1 MKKKIIFVVTL
12 LLIAGLTF
20 FLIFKLRSDDNSKIQ
35 NDEFYAVVRES
46 YAGYALVK
54 PLDEDVGYDILSVS
68 VKNLKVGDIIR
79 LKVKNIKDIYPP
91 EAEVLEV
98 EVLQTDKISDL
109 DGNDTIIEEI
119 TTTKSAE
126 RVSNETTN
134 KVTTITKIIST
145 TTKTT
150 TKKND
155 NKSADDEVL
164 AYFNNQVN
172 TADDKSKGTLKSAF
186 IKVVDFIFYDKDIN
200 GYYFKDL
207 TTSAKLKVISLA
219 LKLDAIIDKHFP
231 GYKEELSSSYAKA
244 KDSLITLY
252 LNLTSEFCKNN
263 DATCESAKNDFAL
276 LKESLNLSWDVI
288 SSLAKSGTT
297 KIKEWYEIFS
307 GK

>member
-91 EAEVLEV
+91 EAEVEEI
-98 EVLQTDKISDL
+98 EVLQTDKISEL
-109 DGNDTIIEEI
+109 DPDINEEVTTKITEQIKNDI
-119 TTTKSAE
+119 TTSQ
-126 RVSNETTN
+126 TTEGSKN
-134 KVTTITKIIST
+134 GT
-145 TTKTT
+145 TT
-150 TKKND
+150 TKKKDIKN
-155 NKSADDEVL
+155 ADEEVL
-164 AYFNNQVN
+164 TYFNNEVN
-172 TADDKSKGTLKSAF
+172 SADTKSKGTLKNAF

-207 TTSAKLKVISLA
+207 TASAKLKVIGLA
-219 LKLDAIIDKHFP
+219 LKLDNIIDSHFP
-231 GYKEELSSSYAKA
+231 GYKDELSSSYNKA
-244 KDSLITLY
+244 KDNLITLY

-263 DATCESAKNDFAL
+263 DSICESAKNDFSL

-288 SSLAKSGTT
+288 KNLAKSGTN
-297 KIKEWYEIFS
+297 KLKEWYEIFS

>member
-79 LKVKNIKDIYPP
+79 LKVKNIKEIYPP

-134 KVTTITKIIST
+134 KVTTTTKIIST

-172 TADDKSKGTLKSAF
+172 TADDKSKGTLKSIF

-207 TTSAKLKVISLA
+207 TASAKLKVISLA

-231 GYKEELSSSYAKA
+231 GYKEELSSSYNKA
-244 KDSLITLY
+244 KDNLITLY

-263 DATCESAKNDFAL
+263 DSICESAKNDFAL

>member
-79 LKVKNIKDIYPP
+79 LKVKNIKEIYPP

-150 TKKND
+150 TKEND

-288 SSLAKSGTT
+288 SSLAKSETT

>member
-79 LKVKNIKDIYPP
+79 LKVKNIKEIYPP

-126 RVSNETTN
+126 RVSNE
-134 KVTTITKIIST
+134 ISG

-172 TADDKSKGTLKSAF
+172 TADDKSKGTLKSTF

-207 TTSAKLKVISLA
+207 TASAKLKVISLA

-263 DATCESAKNDFAL
+263 GATCESAKNDFAL

>member
-79 LKVKNIKDIYPP
+79 LKVKNIKEIYPP

-134 KVTTITKIIST
+134 KVTTTTKIISG

>member
-12 LLIAGLTF
+12 LLIAGLTC

-54 PLDEDVGYDILSVS
+54 PLDEDINYDVLSIS
-68 VKNLKVGDIIR
+68 VKDLKVGDIIR
-79 LKVKNIKDIYPP
+79 LKVKDIKEIYPP
-91 EAEVLEV
+91 EAEVEEI
-98 EVLQTDKISDL
+98 EVLQTDKISEL
-109 DGNDTIIEEI
+109 DPDIKEEVTTKNTEQIKNDI
-119 TTTKSAE
+119 TTSQTTS
-126 RVSNETTN
+126 VSKNGTT
-134 KVTTITKIIST
+134 S
-145 TTKTT
+145 
-150 TKKND
+150 TKKKDIKN
-155 NKSADDEVL
+155 ADENVL
-164 AYFNNQVN
+164 AYFNNEVN
-172 TADDKSKGTLKSAF
+172 TADTKSKGTLKNAF

-207 TTSAKLKVISLA
+207 TASAKLKVIGLA
-219 LKLDAIIDKHFP
+219 LKLDNIIDSHFP
-231 GYKEELSSSYAKA
+231 GYKDELSSSYNKA
-244 KDSLITLY
+244 KDNLITLY

-263 DATCESAKNDFAL
+263 DSICENAKNDFSL

>member
-12 LLIAGLTF
+12 LLIAGLTC

-54 PLDEDVGYDILSVS
+54 PLDEDINYDVLSIS
-68 VKNLKVGDIIR
+68 VKDLKVGDIIR
-79 LKVKNIKDIYPP
+79 LKVKDIKEIYPP
-91 EAEVLEV
+91 EAEVEEI
-98 EVLQTDKISDL
+98 EVLQTDKISEL
-109 DGNDTIIEEI
+109 DPDIKEEVTTKNTEQIKNDI
-119 TTTKSAE
+119 TTSQTTS
-126 RVSNETTN
+126 VSKNGT
-134 KVTTITKIIST
+134 
-145 TTKTT
+145 TT
-150 TKKND
+150 TKKKNIK
-155 NKSADDEVL
+155 NADENVL
-164 AYFNNQVN
+164 AYFNNEVN
-172 TADDKSKGTLKSAF
+172 TADTKSKGTLKNAF

-207 TTSAKLKVISLA
+207 TASAKLKVIGLA
-219 LKLDAIIDKHFP
+219 LKLDNIIDSHFP
-231 GYKEELSSSYAKA
+231 GYKDELSSSYNKA

-263 DATCESAKNDFAL
+263 DSICESAKNDFSL

-288 SSLAKSGTT
+288 KNLAKSGTN
-297 KIKEWYEIFS
+297 KLKEWYEIFS

>member
-79 LKVKNIKDIYPP
+79 LKVKNIKEIYPP

-134 KVTTITKIIST
+134 KVTTTTKIIST

-172 TADDKSKGTLKSAF
+172 TADDKSKGTLKSIF

-207 TTSAKLKVISLA
+207 TASAKLKVISLA
-219 LKLDAIIDKHFP
+219 LKLDAIIE
-231 GYKEELSSSYAKA
+231 EELSSSYAKA

>member
-12 LLIAGLTF
+12 LLIACLTF

-54 PLDEDVGYDILSVS
+54 PLDEDINYDVLSIS
-68 VKNLKVGDIIR
+68 VKDLKVGDIIR
-79 LKVKNIKDIYPP
+79 LKVKDIKEIYPP
-91 EAEVLEV
+91 EAEVEEI
-98 EVLQTDKISDL
+98 EVLQTDKISELGPDIKEEVTTKITEQIK
-109 DGNDTIIEEI
+109 NDI
-119 TTTKSAE
+119 TTSQTTS
-126 RVSNETTN
+126 VSKNGT
-134 KVTTITKIIST
+134 
-145 TTKTT
+145 TT
-150 TKKND
+150 TKKKDIKN
-155 NKSADDEVL
+155 ADEEVL
-164 AYFNNQVN
+164 AYFNNKVN
-172 TADDKSKGTLKSAF
+172 TADTKSKGTLKNAF

-207 TTSAKLKVISLA
+207 TASAKLKVISLA

-231 GYKEELSSSYAKA
+231 GYKDELSSSYNKA
-244 KDSLITLY
+244 KDNLITLY

-263 DATCESAKNDFAL
+263 DSICESAKNDFSL

-288 SSLAKSGTT
+288 KNLAKSGTN
-297 KIKEWYEIFS
+297 KLKEWYEIFS

>member
-35 NDEFYAVVRES
+35 NDEFYAVVRKS

-79 LKVKNIKDIYPP
+79 LKVKNIKEIYPL

-134 KVTTITKIIST
+134 KVTTTTKIIST

-207 TTSAKLKVISLA
+207 TASAKLKVISLA

>member
-12 LLIAGLTF
+12 LLIAGLTC

-54 PLDEDVGYDILSVS
+54 PLDEDVGYDILSIS
-68 VKNLKVGDIIR
+68 VKDLKVGDIIR
-79 LKVKNIKDIYPP
+79 LKVKDIKEIYPP
-91 EAEVLEV
+91 EAEVEEI
-98 EVLQTDKISDL
+98 EVLQTDKISEL
-109 DGNDTIIEEI
+109 DPDIKEEVTTKNTEQIKNDI
-119 TTTKSAE
+119 TTSQTTS
-126 RVSNETTN
+126 VSKNGT
-134 KVTTITKIIST
+134 
-145 TTKTT
+145 TT
-150 TKKND
+150 TKKKDIKN
-155 NKSADDEVL
+155 ADENVL
-164 AYFNNQVN
+164 AYFNNEVN
-172 TADDKSKGTLKSAF
+172 TADTKSKGTLKNAF

-207 TTSAKLKVISLA
+207 TASAKLKVIGLA
-219 LKLDAIIDKHFP
+219 LKLDNIIDSHFP
-231 GYKEELSSSYAKA
+231 GYKDELSSSYNKA

-263 DATCESAKNDFAL
+263 DSICESAKNDFSL

-288 SSLAKSGTT
+288 KNLAKSGTN
-297 KIKEWYEIFS
+297 KLKEWYEIFS

>member
-12 LLIAGLTF
+12 LLIAGLTC

-54 PLDEDVGYDILSVS
+54 PLDEDINYDVLSIS
-68 VKNLKVGDIIR
+68 VKDLKVGDIIR
-79 LKVKNIKDIYPP
+79 LKVKDIKEIYPP
-91 EAEVLEV
+91 EAEVEEI
-98 EVLQTDKISDL
+98 EVLQTDKISEL
-109 DGNDTIIEEI
+109 DPDIKEEVTTKNTEQIKNDI
-119 TTTKSAE
+119 TTSQTTS
-126 RVSNETTN
+126 VSKNGT
-134 KVTTITKIIST
+134 
-145 TTKTT
+145 TT
-150 TKKND
+150 TKKKDIKN
-155 NKSADDEVL
+155 ADENVL
-164 AYFNNQVN
+164 AYFNNEVN
-172 TADDKSKGTLKSAF
+172 TADDKSKGTLKNAF

-207 TTSAKLKVISLA
+207 TASAKLKVISLA

-231 GYKEELSSSYAKA
+231 GYKDELSSSYAKA
-244 KDSLITLY
+244 KDNLITLY

-263 DATCESAKNDFAL
+263 DSICESAKNDFSL

-288 SSLAKSGTT
+288 KNLAKSGTN
-297 KIKEWYEIFS
+297 KLKEWYEIFS